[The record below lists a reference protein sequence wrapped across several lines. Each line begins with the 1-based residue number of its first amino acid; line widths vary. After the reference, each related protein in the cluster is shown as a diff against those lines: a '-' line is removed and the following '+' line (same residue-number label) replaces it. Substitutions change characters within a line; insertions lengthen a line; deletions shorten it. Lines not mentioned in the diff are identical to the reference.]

1 MSNLSNIGF
10 SVQSDGEFY
19 ELINK
24 IAELG
29 QPLKSAKGS
38 YICYSDDS
46 GAEIYIQILDNELIG
61 INPHYKGKSQNLV
74 GLVKTIP
81 RNESELDG
89 AFYAWA
95 GLSDTNNAESGT
107 YPFVFDLPDFYTY
120 EAIDLPKNLEIQ
132 LTAFASQEF
141 EVFENEE
148 VYFNSQSGEI
158 KFASRSFIPSGL
170 FSVNSENE
178 TENTLPAQAY
188 AIFTGLVKEFALKVN
203 HFTKE
208 KFYWIL
214 VDTLGGEIDV
224 VVDTKLVPNELKI
237 NSVVKG
243 QFWLSGKLL
252 NASKI
257 GSKSFWKKIISFN

>member
-10 SVQSDGEFY
+10 SVRTDDEFY

-24 IAELG
+24 IAALG

-38 YICYSDDS
+38 YICYSDGS
-46 GAEIYIQILDNELIG
+46 GAEIYIQILDNEFIG

-95 GLSDTNNAESGT
+95 GLSDTNNVESGA

-120 EAIDLPKNLEIQ
+120 ESLELPKSIEIQ
-132 LTAFASQEF
+132 LTAFASEEF

-148 VYFNSQSGEI
+148 AYFNSQSGEF

-178 TENTLPAQAY
+178 MEGTTPAQAY
-188 AIFTGLVKEFALKVN
+188 AIFTGFIKEFALKVN
-203 HFTKE
+203 QFTKE
-208 KFYWIL
+208 QFYWIL

-224 VVDTKLVPNELKI
+224 VVDTKLVPNGLKI

-252 NASKI
+252 NATRLD
-257 GSKSFWKKIISFN
+257 SKSFWKKIMNFN